1 MAVNQLA
8 ISTQLQAALSAVQ
21 AAIATAGNVD
31 TATPFELQS
40 VVAAVSAETTVL
52 LSAISS
58 FDVDIVTSSV
68 AGMVAGQPPPILAS
82 TLVNQQ
88 SDSTQLATL
97 LNALG
102 YLQRLSTNLA
112 LASG

>member
-1 MAVNQLA
+1 MTVNQAA
-8 ISTQLQAALSAVQ
+8 ISVQVQAALAAVQ
-21 AAIATAGNVD
+21 AAIASVGDIGV
-31 TATPFELQS
+31 ATPFELQP
-40 VVAAVSAETTVL
+40 VVAAVSAETAVL

-58 FDVDIVTSSV
+58 FDVDIITNSV
-68 AGMVAGQPPPILAS
+68 AGMVAGLPAPTLAS
-82 TLVNQQ
+82 TLVGQQ
-88 SDSTQLATL
+88 SDSAQLATL